1 MKRRRASV
9 MLEFAL
15 VLPFMLFLL
24 AFTIDMGRMV
34 YAAHAAQQAVSE
46 TARQSAV
53 FGAAGMDGNH
63 ASPVPASRSTVVA
76 ACTADRTSCVMG
88 LFALQTAL
96 ADTPG
101 GQMLQNWQLSVTQD
115 VQAKFG
121 RVCSADTPTIRV
133 QVAYDIDW
141 LTPGMNGLLNMAGTG
156 SDQSSGT
163 LQPRSMTS
171 TATARCEVETATPTG
186 AG

>member
-53 FGAAGMDGNH
+53 FGAIGIGGDH
-63 ASPVPASRSTVVA
+63 ASAVPASRATAVG
-76 ACTADRTSCVMG
+76 ACNADRGSCKMG
-88 LFALQTAL
+88 LFALHTAL
-96 ADTPG
+96 TDTPG
-101 GQMLQNWQLSVTQD
+101 GQMLQNWQMVVTDD
-115 VQAKFG
+115 VQNGFG
-121 RVCSADTPTIRV
+121 PVCSAATPTIRV
-133 QVAYDIDW
+133 QLAYDIDW
-141 LTPGMNGLLNMAGTG
+141 LTPGMTGLLNLVGTG
-156 SDQSSGT
+156 SAPASDSLPTQH
-163 LQPRSMTS
+163 MTS
-171 TATARCEVETATPTG
+171 TATARCEVEVDAPTG